1 MDVLSP
7 VRFKSAA
14 NLAWQFALLVCI
26 AFVVV
31 GIRPGQVS
39 GFSMEPRIA
48 SDEYVLIDALAFRF
62 GKPSRG
68 DIVAFRHASAGRA
81 VYIKRVIGIPGDR
94 VAIRA
99 GTVRVNGVALA
110 EPYVH
115 FRDGRSF
122 PEVAVPA
129 GSYYV
134 LGDNRG
140 NSEDSRAWG
149 FVPENAFIG
158 RAMFGVWPLSQIGK
172 LR

>member
-1 MDVLSP
+1 
-7 VRFKSAA
+7 
-14 NLAWQFALLVCI
+14 
-26 AFVVV
+26 
-31 GIRPGQVS
+31 
-39 GFSMEPRIA
+39 MEPRIE
-48 SDEYVLIDALAFRF
+48 SDEYVLINALAFRF
-62 GKPSRG
+62 GTPQRG
-68 DIVAFRHASAGRA
+68 DIVAFHHESAGRA

-99 GTVRVNGVALA
+99 GNVRVNGTPLA

-122 PEVAVPA
+122 ADVVVPP
-129 GSYYV
+129 GNYYV

-149 FVPENAFIG
+149 FVPADAFIG
-158 RAMFGVWPLSQIGK
+158 RAMFGVWPLSQLGN

>member
-1 MDVLSP
+1 
-7 VRFKSAA
+7 
-14 NLAWQFALLVCI
+14 
-26 AFVVV
+26 
-31 GIRPGQVS
+31 
-39 GFSMEPRIA
+39 MEPRIE
-48 SDEYVLIDALAFRF
+48 SDEYVLINALAFRF
-62 GKPSRG
+62 GRPQRG
-68 DIVAFRHASAGRA
+68 DIVAFHHESAGRA

-94 VAIRA
+94 VAIHA
-99 GTVRVNGVALA
+99 GNVSVNGISLA

-122 PEVAVPA
+122 ADVVVPA

-149 FVPENAFIG
+149 FVPADALIG
-158 RAMFGVWPLSQIGK
+158 RAIFGVWPLSHIGK